1 MFAKCTSLHLVERRT
16 RSNCAQR
23 RHGTSTP
30 EVRMN
35 SRGRGRSRAKP
46 HARRGIG
53 RPACR
58 RCAARRRRR
67 SNQYIRLPTTT
78 ATRLPERGVHVRH
91 ASAARQTRKVA
102 EAAAASGHGGVPLAA
117 MAAGR
122 DVPASEAGGSS
133 TRGLDQLPVA
143 DKPQA
148 ATVSPGAGDQSIRPR
163 TSTPDQVTVGR
174 GNKTREKDFIH
185 TSWELKE

>member
-1 MFAKCTSLHLVERRT
+1 
-16 RSNCAQR
+16 
-23 RHGTSTP
+23 
-30 EVRMN
+30 
-35 SRGRGRSRAKP
+35 
-46 HARRGIG
+46 
-53 RPACR
+53 
-58 RCAARRRRR
+58 
-67 SNQYIRLPTTT
+67 
-78 ATRLPERGVHVRH
+78 VRH
-91 ASAARQTRKVA
+91 ASAAGQTRKVA

-122 DVPASEAGGSS
+122 DVPASEAGGRRQQH
-133 TRGLDQLPVA
+133 TRLDQLPVA

>member
-67 SNQYIRLPTTT
+67 SNQYIQLPTTT

-91 ASAARQTRKVA
+91 ASAAGQTRKVA

-133 TRGLDQLPVA
+133 TRGW
-143 DKPQA
+143 
-148 ATVSPGAGDQSIRPR
+148 TSCRSR
-163 TSTPDQVTVGR
+163 TSRKRQPSRRAPATKVSVHVRRRPIRSPSGVATKPEKKILFAR
-174 GNKTREKDFIH
+174 AGN
-185 TSWELKE
+185 